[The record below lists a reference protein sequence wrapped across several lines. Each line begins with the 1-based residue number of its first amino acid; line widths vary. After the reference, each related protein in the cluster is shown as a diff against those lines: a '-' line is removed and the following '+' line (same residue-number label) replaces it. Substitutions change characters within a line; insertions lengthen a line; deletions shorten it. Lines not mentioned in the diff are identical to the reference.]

1 MAVATTDHHSAGKT
15 HASAAQTVIHANHLA
30 HQNATAVATGIA
42 THAATTGNGITAATT
57 TGQDR
62 NTSILKENLKKESLT
77 GLTTIIS
84 LKTLASSVK
93 TLKDLTISTDLTE
106 LKNLTEDHAKMIENA
121 AITTT
126 VETIVETAAF
136 KKMHSAFLQVA

>member
-15 HASAAQTVIHANHLA
+15 HASAAQSVIHANHLA
-30 HQNATAVATGIA
+30 QQNATAVATGFA
-42 THAATTGNGITAATT
+42 TDAATTGNGITAATT

-77 GLTTIIS
+77 GL
-84 LKTLASSVK
+84 
-93 TLKDLTISTDLTE
+93 
-106 LKNLTEDHAKMIENA
+106 KNLTEDHAKMIENA

-126 VETIVETAAF
+126 VETIVETVAF

>member
-1 MAVATTDHHSAGKT
+1 MAVADHHTAGKT
-15 HASAAQTVIHANHLA
+15 HASAAQLATHVNNA

-42 THAATTGNGITAATT
+42 THAATTGNGITVATT

-77 GLTTIIS
+77 GLITTIS

-93 TLKDLTISTDLTE
+93 TMKDLTISTDLTE
-106 LKNLTEDHAKMIENA
+106 
-121 AITTT
+121 
-126 VETIVETAAF
+126 
-136 KKMHSAFLQVA
+136 